1 LIPFDEPYFLSV
13 CVPIKVDRNGVR
25 WSNELWAKDLALHL
39 QYLNDLT
46 LACPRIFAEPSSF
59 DRPLNVAPFDRLKF
73 VDLPNPKNYIEA
85 ISSLHEMIYKMW
97 KGIKSAEIVHT
108 GFGGWPISE
117 GWLAVPIGR
126 LQRKFII
133 TNVESS
139 PWRTRGRDAKWR
151 QRLRRFISERVNR
164 WCVKAADLRLFTSK
178 AYLEEFLGRAEGVAE
193 RAFVSPATWID
204 DANIQSEDQ
213 ADDDWNKKFG
223 DVRLL
228 FAGRLVADKGLS
240 VLLDAAGLIANQI
253 TVHITIIGEGPLAV
267 ECRDFVRQNEGS
279 SLKFELLDPVQYGT
293 AFFNLLRRFD
303 AVIVPS
309 LSDEQ
314 PRLIFDAFSQ
324 GIPVLGSDT
333 GGITEIVKDDVNGKL
348 FKSGDALSLAE
359 TLKWASQ
366 NRNSLRMLGISALRL
381 SRLFTHQS
389 MHGRRSEII
398 WAARYKKAQKTTV

>member
-1 LIPFDEPYFLSV
+1 MIAFDEPYFLSV
-13 CVPIKVDRNGVR
+13 CVPIKMDRNGVR
-25 WSNELWAKDLALHL
+25 WSNELWTKDLAFHL
-39 QYLNDLT
+39 EYLNDLT

-73 VDLPNPKNYIEA
+73 IDLPNSKNYLEA
-85 ISSLHEMIYKMW
+85 LRSLPELISKMW
-97 KGIKSAEIVHT
+97 KGIRAAEIVHT
-108 GFGGWPISE
+108 GFGGWPITE

-126 LQRKFII
+126 LQKKFVI

-139 PWRTRGRDAKWR
+139 PWRTRGRDAKWH
-151 QRLRRFISERVNR
+151 QRLRGFISERLNR

-178 AYLEEFLGRAEGVAE
+178 AYLEEFLGQAEGVAE

-204 DANIQSEDQ
+204 DAIIQSEDQ
-213 ADDDWNKKFG
+213 AVDNWNKKFG

-228 FAGRLVADKGLS
+228 FAGRLVANKGLR
-240 VLLDAAGLIANQI
+240 VLLEAVGRIANQV
-253 TVHITIIGEGPLAV
+253 TAHIAIIGEGPLAA
-267 ECRDFVRQNEGS
+267 ECHDFARQYEGS
-279 SLKFELLDPVQYGT
+279 SLKFELLDPVQYGP
-293 AFFNLLRRFD
+293 AFFGLLRRFD

-309 LSDEQ
+309 ISDEQ

-324 GIPVLGSDT
+324 GIPVLGSGT

-366 NRNSLRMLGISALRL
+366 NRDALRMLGISALRL
-381 SRLFTHQS
+381 SRLFTHRS
-389 MHGRRSEII
+389 MHERRSEII
-398 WAARYKKAQKTTV
+398 WTARNQAAKT